1 MHKKILVSSLKNTF
15 IAVVYIFMVSQVMQY
30 GENWFGKEDNNFT
43 PFALLLLFSLSAVI
57 VGYLIVGQTI
67 FLFLDGQ
74 KRESQLSIL
83 YSIGCL
89 GIFTLIGLIVLAI
102 IK

>member
-1 MHKKILVSSLKNTF
+1 MNKKILVSSLRNTF
-15 IAVVYIFMVSQVMQY
+15 FAVVYIFIVSQIMQHW
-30 GENWFGKEDNNFT
+30 ESWFGKEDNNFT
-43 PFALLLLFSLSAVI
+43 PFALLLLFSLSAAI
-57 VGYLIVGQTI
+57 VGYLIVGQAI

-74 KRESQLSIL
+74 KKESRLSIL